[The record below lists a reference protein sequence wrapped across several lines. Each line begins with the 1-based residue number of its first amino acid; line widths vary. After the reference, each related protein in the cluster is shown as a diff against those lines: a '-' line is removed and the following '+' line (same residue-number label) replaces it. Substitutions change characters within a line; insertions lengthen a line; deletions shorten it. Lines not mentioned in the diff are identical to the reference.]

1 MTDVEIVKKKEK
13 AITMSPHTA
22 TTLCRECV
30 VAVWGLTM
38 IPIIYIRTRRRSLLR
53 RGRGVKGRNLDP
65 GLRATCVLV
74 AKRHLDVA
82 TLARHQ
88 REVVI

>member
-53 RGRGVKGRNLDP
+53 RGRGVKGRHLDP
-65 GLRATCVLV
+65 GLRAACILV
-74 AKRHLDVA
+74 SERHLYIA
-82 TLARHQ
+82 ALTWHQ